1 MESSAAAGDQKNKY
15 PLRETAFPR
24 PNRAGI
30 ELLTLNNL
38 VFIQRAE
45 SPAFLSAIETRRPQT
60 NSCACFA
67 GAGGGAPP

>member
-38 VFIQRAE
+38 VFIQ
-45 SPAFLSAIETRRPQT
+45 
-60 NSCACFA
+60 
-67 GAGGGAPP
+67 